1 MTLQSLAHD
10 LRIDLLWIGAKKY
23 RRMQKMKEHTRRI
36 TIRLTDDQFEK
47 LNFYSEKMGYSTS
60 ELIREMIDHADDV
73 TMQQNLGMTDKKI
86 EAELKK
92 TTELKYQNYLF
103 SNLTKNMNQ
112 IAHYINKYKGN
123 ARVKSLAS
131 AFQIIEKHVGEI
143 KNELRGKGADQN
155 GNNQSKSN

>member
-1 MTLQSLAHD
+1 
-10 LRIDLLWIGAKKY
+10 
-23 RRMQKMKEHTRRI
+23 MKEHTRRI
-36 TIRLTDDQFEK
+36 TIRLTDSQFEK
-47 LNFYSEKMGYSTS
+47 LSFYSEELGYSTS

-73 TMQQNLGMTDKKI
+73 TMQQNQGMTNKKI

-92 TTELKYQNYLF
+92 TTELKYQNYLL

-112 IAHYINKYKGN
+112 VAHYLNKYEGN

-131 AFQIIEKHVGEI
+131 AFQTIEKHVGEI

>member
-1 MTLQSLAHD
+1 MET
-10 LRIDLLWIGAKKY
+10 
-23 RRMQKMKEHTRRI
+23 HTHRI
-36 TIRLTDDQFEK
+36 TIRLTDFQFEK
-47 LNFYSEKMGYSTS
+47 LSFYSEKLGYSTS
-60 ELIREMIDHADDV
+60 ELIREMVEHADDA

-92 TTELKYQNYLF
+92 TTELKYQNYLL

-112 IAHYINKYKGN
+112 VAHYLNKYEGN

-131 AFQIIEKHVGEI
+131 AFQTIEKHVGEI

>member
-1 MTLQSLAHD
+1 
-10 LRIDLLWIGAKKY
+10 
-23 RRMQKMKEHTRRI
+23 MKEHTRRI

-47 LNFYSEKMGYSTS
+47 LSFYSEEMGYSTS

-73 TMQQNLGMTDKKI
+73 TMQQNQGMTNKKI

-112 IAHYINKYKGN
+112 IAHYLNKYKQN
-123 ARVKSLAS
+123 SRVRSLDH
-131 AFQIIEKHVGEI
+131 AFQTIEKRVDEME
-143 KNELRGKGADQN
+143 KELRGKGADQN
-155 GNNQSKSN
+155 GDNQSKSN

>member
-1 MTLQSLAHD
+1 
-10 LRIDLLWIGAKKY
+10 
-23 RRMQKMKEHTRRI
+23 MKEHTRRI
-36 TIRLTDDQFEK
+36 TIRLTDFQFEK
-47 LNFYSEKMGYSTS
+47 LSFYSEELGYSTS
-60 ELIREMIDHADDV
+60 ELIREMIDHADDA
-73 TMQQNLGMTDKKI
+73 TMQQNQGMTNKKI

-92 TTELKYQNYLF
+92 TTELKYQNYLL

-112 IAHYINKYKGN
+112 VAHYLNKYEGN

-131 AFQIIEKHVGEI
+131 AFQTIEKHVGEI

>member
-1 MTLQSLAHD
+1 
-10 LRIDLLWIGAKKY
+10 
-23 RRMQKMKEHTRRI
+23 MKEHTRRI

>member
-1 MTLQSLAHD
+1 
-10 LRIDLLWIGAKKY
+10 
-23 RRMQKMKEHTRRI
+23 MQKMEKHTHRI
-36 TIRLTDDQFEK
+36 TIRLTDFQFEK
-47 LNFYSEKMGYSTS
+47 LSFYSEKLGYSTS
-60 ELIREMIDHADDV
+60 ELIREMVEHADDA

-112 IAHYINKYKGN
+112 IAHYLNKYKQN
-123 ARVKSLAS
+123 SRVVALDH
-131 AFQIIEKHVGEI
+131 AFQTIEKRVAEIEKEI
-143 KNELRGKGADQN
+143 KEKGADQN

>member
-1 MTLQSLAHD
+1 
-10 LRIDLLWIGAKKY
+10 
-23 RRMQKMKEHTRRI
+23 MKEHTRRI
-36 TIRLTDDQFEK
+36 TIRLTDFQFEK
-47 LNFYSEKMGYSTS
+47 LSFYSEKLGYSTS
-60 ELIREMIDHADDV
+60 ELIREMVEHADDA

-92 TTELKYQNYLF
+92 TTELKYQNYLL

-112 IAHYINKYKGN
+112 VAHYLNKYEGN

-131 AFQIIEKHVGEI
+131 AFQTIEKHVGEI

>member
-1 MTLQSLAHD
+1 MET
-10 LRIDLLWIGAKKY
+10 
-23 RRMQKMKEHTRRI
+23 HTHRI
-36 TIRLTDDQFEK
+36 TIRLTDFQFEK
-47 LNFYSEKMGYSTS
+47 LSFYSEKLGYSTS

-73 TMQQNLGMTDKKI
+73 TMQQNQGMTNKKI

-92 TTELKYQNYLF
+92 TTELKYQNYLL

-112 IAHYINKYKGN
+112 VAHYLNKYEGN

-131 AFQIIEKHVGEI
+131 AFQTIEKHVGEI